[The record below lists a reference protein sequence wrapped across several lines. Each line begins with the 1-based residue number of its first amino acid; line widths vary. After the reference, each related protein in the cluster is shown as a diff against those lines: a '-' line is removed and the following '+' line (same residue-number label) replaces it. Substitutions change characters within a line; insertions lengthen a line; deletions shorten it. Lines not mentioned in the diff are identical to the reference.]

1 MALIEKQSKLLITD
15 WKRNLLHLLDLDGNI
30 LKTFNPNNVL
40 KIPTGICVLR
50 DPNEEKIF
58 IGANNEHKIF
68 VFNSNFDLK
77 FQFGDRNLEF
87 PDYMQIDN
95 EFYLSRLYVS
105 DPFNNEITIWNTS
118 NGSFISKI
126 EIDSPT
132 QIHFT
137 QNSLFVSSPVY
148 HSRKINNKVIKI
160 NYGGNCIFEIDKASL
175 EINRRIIGSW
185 YSPVLLNIE
194 ANGNLQIIA
203 YEYINNLTKSDMRYF
218 LTIDQNGRIIEKVEL
233 NGINGIADAFLAHN
247 KIMATD
253 DNKLKIFE

>member
-95 EFYLSRLYVS
+95 EFDLSRLYVS
-105 DPFNNEITIWNTS
+105 DPFKNEITIWNTS

-126 EIDSPT
+126 EIYSPT

-137 QNSLFVSSPVY
+137 QNSLLVSSPAFNAQMN
-148 HSRKINNKVIKI
+148 NNKVIKI
-160 NYGGNCIFEIDKASL
+160 NDGGNCIFEIDKASL

-194 ANGNLQIIA
+194 ANGNLQIMA

-218 LTIDQNGRIIEKVEL
+218 LTIDQNGRIIEKVE
-233 NGINGIADAFLAHN
+233 INGCGRIHAGIHENN
-247 KIMATD
+247 KIMVTCA
-253 DNKLKIFE
+253 NKFKIIE